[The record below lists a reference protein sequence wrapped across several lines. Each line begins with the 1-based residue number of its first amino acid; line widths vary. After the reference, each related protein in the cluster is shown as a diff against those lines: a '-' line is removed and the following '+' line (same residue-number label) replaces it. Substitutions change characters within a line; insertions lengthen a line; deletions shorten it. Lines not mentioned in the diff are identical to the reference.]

1 MKKELVKRM
10 ISCKVDDGNATIGKR
25 YARTDELA
33 IPFAI
38 TVDNLTLDSNSP
50 SHQTVTLREI
60 QTLTQ
65 VRLPISHLYTLM
77 PSLTQGLTTW
87 QQVLQQYPIFNN

>member
-1 MKKELVKRM
+1 MKKELVKRG

-38 TVDNLTLDSNSP
+38 TVDSLTLDPNSP
-50 SHQTVTLREI
+50 S
-60 QTLTQ
+60 
-65 VRLPISHLYTLM
+65 Y
-77 PSLTQGLTTW
+77 
-87 QQVLQQYPIFNN
+87 

>member
-1 MKKELVKRM
+1 MLEHAFRARDAKRTYLLLPPKIAPVKCSLLSVISNNEYSQQLKTMKKELTKRM

-38 TVDNLTLDSNSP
+38 TVDNLTLDTSSP
-50 SHQTVTLREI
+50 SH
-60 QTLTQ
+60 
-65 VRLPISHLYTLM
+65 
-77 PSLTQGLTTW
+77 
-87 QQVLQQYPIFNN
+87 

>member
-1 MKKELVKRM
+1 LNIIKKQLTSRG

-38 TVDNLTLDSNSP
+38 TVD
-50 SHQTVTLREI
+50 
-60 QTLTQ
+60 
-65 VRLPISHLYTLM
+65 
-77 PSLTQGLTTW
+77 SLTCEEGNAE
-87 QQVLQQYPIFNN
+87 Y